1 MMNIPPRL
9 SLGNR
14 FPFVQIS
21 AFFFLS
27 FASTLCSRADV
38 RMPGIFGDH
47 MVLQQEL
54 KVPIWGTADP
64 GEKVT
69 VTAGAHS
76 GSATADAG
84 GKWRVDLPPFVP
96 STLAFTLTV
105 AGHNTLKFEDVL
117 IGEVW
122 VASGQSNMELPLFML
137 PIAADT
143 EAHAA
148 DPQLRLFI
156 VTKKVGLAPVT
167 DVDGKWELCSAD
179 SVKNFSAIAYFF
191 GRELRAK
198 LNRPVGLIDSCWGG
212 TPIAAWISL
221 PGLQKAPAFQ
231 DQVDHHAF
239 VLDYV
244 AHYPEKLAAFAPTL
258 KAWNDQY
265 KAAYDGKLAQWSADV
280 QKAQGAGHPPPPQP
294 APPAPIPSPPADLSQ
309 DFHAPTALFDGMISP
324 LMPYSIRG
332 VIWYQGEN
340 NVGEAVEYRTLF
352 PRLISD
358 WREGWGQGDFPFL
371 FVQLAGLAPSGK
383 FSADNTQYANADWP
397 LLREAQ
403 AMALTLPNTGMATA
417 IDIGDVG
424 GIHPPDKIDVGL
436 RLALAARHVAY
447 GEDIVDSGPT
457 FGKMTVQGNV
467 IRVSFTHLGGGLV
480 LADAPTTMQGCLPTP
495 TTDLLGFAIAGADQK
510 FVLAQAKIDG
520 ATVVVSS
527 PDVPN
532 PVAVRY
538 DWANL
543 TQANLY
549 NKELLPALPFR
560 TDNWDAVISPAL
572 PPVQKP

>member
-1 MMNIPPRL
+1 
-9 SLGNR
+9 
-14 FPFVQIS
+14 
-21 AFFFLS
+21 
-27 FASTLCSRADV
+27 
-38 RMPGIFGDH
+38 
-47 MVLQQEL
+47 
-54 KVPIWGTADP
+54 
-64 GEKVT
+64 
-69 VTAGAHS
+69 
-76 GSATADAG
+76 
-84 GKWRVDLPPFVP
+84 
-96 STLAFTLTV
+96 
-105 AGHNTLKFEDVL
+105 
-117 IGEVW
+117 
-122 VASGQSNMELPLFML
+122 VASGQSNMELPIFML
-137 PIAADT
+137 PVAADT

-156 VTKKVGLAPVT
+156 VTKKVGLAPVS

-231 DQVDHHAF
+231 DQGDHHAF

-265 KAAYDGKLAQWSADV
+265 KAAYDARLAQWNADV
-280 QKAQGAGHPPPPQP
+280 QKAQGAGQPPPPQP
-294 APPAPIPSPPADLSQ
+294 TPPVPIPVPPADLSQ

-324 LMPYSIRG
+324 LMPYGIRG

-340 NVGEAVEYRTLF
+340 NIFDAVEYRTLF
-352 PRLISD
+352 PRLITD

-371 FVQLAGLAPSGK
+371 FVQLAGLAPNGK
-383 FSADNTQYANADWP
+383 FSADNTLNANADWP

-424 GIHPPDKIDVGL
+424 GIHPPDKVDVGL

-447 GEDIVDSGPT
+447 GEDVVDSGPT
-457 FGKMTVQGNV
+457 FDKMTVEGSAV
-467 IRVSFTHLGGGLV
+467 RVSFTHLGGGLV
-480 LADAPTTMQGCLPTP
+480 LADAPVTMQGCLPTP

-572 PPVQKP
+572 PPVQKH